1 MSIDRVAGLDDPQLR
16 VFAPLI
22 YVAWSDFDLEPEDR
36 ARVLAAM
43 AAQPWLRPAARAVLD
58 AWIDPTQ
65 PVGAGE
71 LVRLRTLID
80 HVATTSSVRAKASF
94 ARVAR
99 SVAGDRDARLAADE
113 LAHDLGMFATS
124 DPELSAPAPETNPG
138 LALAAGEPESNPGL
152 AAGLAPETTSAP
164 APKTYPGLAALAT
177 FGDDRR
183 SGAENIPR
191 SGGINPGLA
200 GGPKTY
206 PGLATT
212 APKTYPGLAAFL
224 DGDHAE
230 VRARARQWLGT
241 AHRVYGVPIAQHR
254 AIVRG
259 WLHDLATTGLPR
271 LAFPG
276 ITSSDDL
283 AAFSALFE
291 ELGHG
296 DLSLLVKVGVQYGLY
311 GGAIWA
317 LGTARH
323 HARLAAIA
331 SGDELGCFAMS
342 EVGHGSNVA
351 AIETIARY
359 DHATGELDLHTPGE
373 SARKEWI
380 GGAAHDAR
388 WAVVFAQLEVDTQ
401 RHGVHAVLVP
411 IRTGAGE
418 PIAGVRTGDSGHKM
432 GLNGVDNGRLWFEH
446 VRVPVANLLDRFA
459 SIDRDGHYGSP
470 IASPD
475 RRFFTM
481 LGTLIGGRVS
491 VGAGA
496 VSAARAALAIAVRYA
511 EARHQFGPETERR
524 LLDYPTHRRRLL
536 PHLAET
542 VVLRVAFGELRRRH
556 AQVFTGELGDTRR
569 LEAEAAALKVFA
581 SARAVEAVQAAR
593 EACGGQGYLSVNRI
607 PELRTDV
614 DIFTTFEGDNTV
626 LAQLVGKA
634 MLGAY
639 RTQLATGGNRAV
651 LRAVA
656 RRVGSVLGVRRAGPE
671 PTRDRSFQL
680 AALRFREDH
689 LVETCAARIKK
700 RLDDGMEG
708 EAAILAVQEHVV
720 AIAEA
725 FAERCTAEWFAA
737 REAAAREAASRTPA
751 TADADGTSALIA
763 RLGDLALLARLE
775 RRAAWFLETGYFD
788 IARSRQIRRAVEA
801 LLGEVAP
808 HARDV
813 VDAFGIPDACLA
825 APIAFFDPAHPLY
838 P

>member
-1 MSIDRVAGLDDPQLR
+1 MDIDRVAALDDPQLR
-16 VFAPLI
+16 AFAPLI

-36 ARVLAAM
+36 ARVLGAM

-58 AWIDPTQ
+58 AWLDPAE
-65 PVGAGE
+65 PVRTDE
-71 LVRLRTLID
+71 LARLRTLID
-80 HVATTSSVRAKASF
+80 HVATTSSERAKASF

-99 SVAGDRDARLAADE
+99 SVAGDGDARTAADA
-113 LAHDLGMFATS
+113 LAHDLGMYVPA
-124 DPELSAPAPETNPG
+124 APAAE
-138 LALAAGEPESNPGL
+138 
-152 AAGLAPETTSAP
+152 AP
-164 APKTYPGLAALAT
+164 A
-177 FGDDRR
+177 
-183 SGAENIPR
+183 
-191 SGGINPGLA
+191 
-200 GGPKTY
+200 
-206 PGLATT
+206 ATT
-212 APKTYPGLAAFL
+212 LAPGLAAFL

-230 VRARARQWLGT
+230 VRVRARQWLAT
-241 AHRVYGVPIAQHR
+241 AHRVYGVPVEQHR
-254 AIVRG
+254 TIVRG
-259 WLHDLATTGLPR
+259 WLHDLAGTGLPR

-276 ITSSDDL
+276 VTSSDDL

-311 GGAIWA
+311 GGAVWA

-323 HARLAAIA
+323 HKRLAAIA
-331 SGDELGCFAMS
+331 SNDELGCFAMS

-351 AIETIARY
+351 AIETVARY
-359 DHATGELDLHTPGE
+359 DHAARELEIHTPGE

-388 WAVVFAQLEVDTQ
+388 WAAVFAQLEVGGE

-411 IRTGAGE
+411 IRTSAGE

-446 VRVPVANLLDRFA
+446 VRVPVDNLLDRFA
-459 SIDRDGHYGSP
+459 SIDRDGRYASP

-496 VSAARAALAIAVRYA
+496 VSAARAALAIAIRYA

-556 AQVFTGELGDTRR
+556 AQAFTGELGDTRE

-581 SARAVEAVQAAR
+581 SARAVEAVQSAR

-614 DIFTTFEGDNTV
+614 EIFTTFEGDNTV
-626 LAQLVGKA
+626 LAQLAGKA

-639 RTQLATGGNRAV
+639 RKQLATGGNRAV
-651 LRAVA
+651 LRAVM
-656 RRVGSVLGVRRAGPE
+656 RRVGSVLGVRRAGSE
-671 PTRDRSFQL
+671 PVRDRGWQL
-680 AALRFREDH
+680 AAFRFREDH

-700 RLDDGMEG
+700 RLDDGLEG

-737 REAAAREAASRTPA
+737 RETNPGSVAETNPGSAAGAGTETNPGSGAGGTETNPGSGA
-751 TADADGTSALIA
+751 GTSALIA

-775 RRAAWFLETGYFD
+775 RHAAWFLETGYFET
-788 IARSRQIRRAVEA
+788 ARSREIRREVET

-808 HARDV
+808 HAREII
-813 VDAFGIPDACLA
+813 DAFGIPDACLA
-825 APIAFFDPAHPLY
+825 APIAFFDPAHPTY